1 MRDKAADTGVLTRW
15 GAGSCAT
22 CLIYRPQHGRGH
34 VQLKERPSASA
45 SGKSTRADSA
55 HTTVNWLAPGRARAQ
70 AAYKRGC
77 STRTTTPVLRTRIFS
92 NPGVHTFCDRV
103 GTQEPSRSKGAS
115 ASISP
120 AFLHGK
126 QLQHDGLVAW
136 DTLKGYSWPPWHRSL
151 ATAACRPRQPDEAYR
166 SV

>member
-55 HTTVNWLAPGRARAQ
+55 HTTVNWRARGACACTGRLQ
-70 AAYKRGC
+70 ARVFN
-77 STRTTTPVLRTRIFS
+77 THD
-92 NPGVHTFCDRV
+92 NPC
-103 GTQEPSRSKGAS
+103 A
-115 ASISP
+115 
-120 AFLHGK
+120 
-126 QLQHDGLVAW
+126 
-136 DTLKGYSWPPWHRSL
+136 
-151 ATAACRPRQPDEAYR
+151 
-166 SV
+166 